1 MQSKAALI
9 LIVGLALLGSMSI
22 FTVTETERALKLQLG
37 EVRRADYEPGLHFK
51 LPLFQ
56 NVVKFDSRIQTLD
69 SEPQLYL
76 TSEKKQVIVDSF
88 VKWRVANV
96 ARFYTS
102 TRGNV
107 QQANDRLSAVI
118 LKQLKDEFGQRTV
131 NEVVSGERTDIMDKL
146 QVVSK
151 VQADELGIEIIDVR
165 VKRVDLP
172 GEVSQSVYDRM
183 RAERLEVA
191 KQLRSEGEERAR
203 RVRAEADREAEVIV
217 ANAERD
223 AQIMRGDGDAKA
235 TEIYADAFGRD
246 PEFYSL
252 YRSLNAY
259 QRTFSNPGDV
269 LLLEPDSRFFRY
281 FKDPSGER

>member
-1 MQSKAALI
+1 MQSKAAII
-9 LIVGLALLGSMSI
+9 LIIGLALLGSMSI
-22 FTVTETERALKLQLG
+22 FTVKETERALKLQLG

-56 NVVKFDSRIQTLD
+56 NVVKFDGRIQTLD

-88 VKWRVANV
+88 VKWRVADV

-102 TRGNV
+102 TGGNV
-107 QQANDRLSAVI
+107 QRANDRLSAVI

-131 NEVVSGERTDIMDKL
+131 NEVVSGERTAIMDQLK
-146 QVVSK
+146 VVSK
-151 VQADELGIEIIDVR
+151 AQADELGIEIVDVR

-223 AQIMRGDGDAKA
+223 AQIMRGDGDARA
-235 TEIYADAFGRD
+235 TEIYADAFGQD

-269 LLLEPDSRFFRY
+269 LLLEPDSQFFRY
-281 FKDPSGER
+281 FKDPSGQR